1 MKIFGY
7 EIRKQ
12 KKPMQKRASGD
23 ASIRDIIRVLTGD
36 EYSSLCCAGYT
47 TLDQNPEVLTACR
60 KIADLI
66 SSMTIHLMSNS
77 DNGDVRIINELSRK
91 LDISPND
98 YMTRKTFMD
107 AVVMNLLL
115 YGKGNSVVRVHT
127 RDGLLGD
134 LEPISPTRIG
144 WQTAGYGYRILIDG
158 VPNDPNADLLHFV
171 LNPDPAYPWMGR
183 GLTCAIKDVANNIK
197 QARNTEKGFME
208 SKWKPSVI
216 VKVDALI
223 EEFSSP
229 EGRKKLLESYVQSSD
244 VGEPW
249 LIPADQFQV
258 DQIRPLSLADL
269 AINDTV
275 EIDKRTIAAMLG
287 VPAFVLG
294 VGEYKQ
300 EEWSNFINNTIR
312 PIAKE
317 IEQEMT
323 RKLILSPK
331 WYLKFNIWSLMN
343 WDIQT
348 ISSVFGELRKQGV
361 VSGNEVRDRVGMSP
375 RDGLD
380 ELVMLENYIPTDK
393 LGDQKKLV
401 QGGKS
406 DDK

>member
-1 MKIFGY
+1 MNIFGY
-7 EIRKQ
+7 EIRKM
-12 KKPMQKRASGD
+12 KKPPQRRNDRD
-23 ASIRDIIRVLTGD
+23 ASINDLIRVLSGD
-36 EYSSLCCAGYT
+36 EYSSLCCTGYT
-47 TLDQNPEVLTACR
+47 SLAQNPEVLTACR

-66 SSMTIHLMSNS
+66 SSMTIHLMSNT

-91 LDISPND
+91 LDIDPNQ

-107 AVVMNLLL
+107 IVIMNMLL

-127 RDGLLGD
+127 TDGLLGD
-134 LEPISPTRIG
+134 LEPISPTRIS
-144 WQTAGYGYRILIDG
+144 WKTDGYGYKILIDG
-158 VPNDPNADLLHFV
+158 VPNNPNDDLLHFV
-171 LNPDPAYPWMGR
+171 QNPDPDYPWLGR
-183 GLTCAIKDVANNIK
+183 GLTCSIAAVANNIK
-197 QARNTEKGFME
+197 QARTTEKGFME

-223 EEFSSP
+223 DEFSSP
-229 EGRKKLLESYVQSSD
+229 DGRQKLLDSYVQSSN

-249 LIPADQFQV
+249 LIPAEQFQV
-258 DQIRPLSLADL
+258 EQVRPLSLADL

-275 EIDKRTIAAMLG
+275 EIDKKTIAAMLG

-294 VGEYKQ
+294 VGEYNKDA
-300 EEWSNFINNTIR
+300 WNNFINNTIR

-317 IEQEMT
+317 IEQELT

-348 ISSVFGELRKQGV
+348 IASVFGELRKQGIV
-361 VSGNEVRDRVGMSP
+361 TGNEVRDRVGMSP
-375 RDGLD
+375 MDGLD

-393 LGDQKKLV
+393 LGDQKKLM
-401 QGGKS
+401 QEGE
-406 DDK
+406 

>member
-7 EIRKQ
+7 EITKL
-12 KKPMQKRASGD
+12 KKPRQERAAGD
-23 ASIRDIIRVLTGD
+23 ASIRDIIRVLNSD

-47 TLDQNPEVLTACR
+47 SLDQNPEVLTACR

-66 SSMTIHLMSNS
+66 SSMTIHLMCNT
-77 DNGDVRIINELSRK
+77 DGGDVRIINELSRK
-91 LDISPND
+91 LDINPNE

-127 RDGLLGD
+127 HDGLLGD
-134 LEPISPTRIG
+134 LEPISPQRIG
-144 WQTAGYGYRILIDG
+144 WQTSGYGYKVLIDG
-158 VPNDPNADLLHFV
+158 VPTDPNTDILHFV
-171 LNPDPAYPWMGR
+171 LNPDPAYPWLGR

-197 QARNTEKGFME
+197 QARQTEKGFME
-208 SKWKPSVI
+208 SKWKPSMI

-223 EEFSSP
+223 DEFSSP
-229 EGRKKLLESYVQSSD
+229 EGREKLLKSYVQSSEI
-244 VGEPW
+244 GEPW
-249 LIPADQFQV
+249 LIPAEQFQV
-258 DQIRPLSLADL
+258 EQVRPLSLADL

-275 EIDKRTIAAMLG
+275 EIDKRTIAAMIG

-294 VGEYKQ
+294 VGEYNEKA
-300 EEWSNFINNTIR
+300 WNNFVNNTIQ
-312 PIAKE
+312 PIAKG
-317 IEQEMT
+317 IEQELT

-331 WYLKFNIWSLMN
+331 WYLQFNIWSLMN

-348 ISSVFGELRKQGV
+348 IASVFGELRKQGV

-401 QGGKS
+401 QGGN
-406 DDK
+406 DE

>member
-1 MKIFGY
+1 MRIFGY
-7 EIRKQ
+7 EITKV
-12 KKPMQKRASGD
+12 KKPRQERAKGD
-23 ASIRDIIRVLTGD
+23 ASIRDIIRVLNSD

-47 TLDQNPEVLTACR
+47 SLDQNPEVLTACR

-66 SSMTIHLMSNS
+66 SSMTIHLMSNT
-77 DNGDVRIINELSRK
+77 DGGDVRIINELSRK
-91 LDISPND
+91 LDINPNE

-127 RDGLLGD
+127 HDGLLGD
-134 LEPISPTRIG
+134 LEPISPQRIG
-144 WQTAGYGYRILIDG
+144 WQTSGYGYKVLIDG
-158 VPNDPNADLLHFV
+158 VSTDPNTDILHFV
-171 LNPDPAYPWMGR
+171 LNPDPAYPWHGL

-197 QARNTEKGFME
+197 QARQTEKGFME
-208 SKWKPSVI
+208 SKWKPSMI

-223 EEFSSP
+223 DEFSSP
-229 EGRKKLLESYVQSSD
+229 EGREKLLKSYVQSSE

-249 LIPADQFQV
+249 LIPAEQFQV
-258 DQIRPLSLADL
+258 EQVRPLSLADL

-275 EIDKRTIAAMLG
+275 EIDKRTIAAMIG

-294 VGEYKQ
+294 VGEYDEKA
-300 EEWSNFINNTIR
+300 WNNFVNNTIQ
-312 PIAKE
+312 PIAKG
-317 IEQEMT
+317 IEQELT

-343 WDIQT
+343 WDIET
-348 ISSVFGELRKQGV
+348 IANVFGELRKQGV

-393 LGDQKKLV
+393 LGNQKKLV

-406 DDK
+406 DDE

>member
-1 MKIFGY
+1 MRIFGY
-7 EIRKQ
+7 EITKV
-12 KKPMQKRASGD
+12 KKPRQERAKGD
-23 ASIRDIIRVLTGD
+23 ASIRDIIRVLNSD

-47 TLDQNPEVLTACR
+47 SLDQNPEVLTACR

-66 SSMTIHLMSNS
+66 SSMTIHLMSNT
-77 DNGDVRIINELSRK
+77 DGGDVRIINELSRK
-91 LDISPND
+91 LDINPNE

-127 RDGLLGD
+127 HDGLLGD
-134 LEPISPTRIG
+134 LEPISPQRIG
-144 WQTAGYGYRILIDG
+144 WQTSGYGYKVLIDG
-158 VPNDPNADLLHFV
+158 VPTDPNTDILHFV
-171 LNPDPAYPWMGR
+171 LNPDPAYPWHGL

-197 QARNTEKGFME
+197 QARQTEKGFME
-208 SKWKPSVI
+208 SKWKPSMI

-223 EEFSSP
+223 DEFSSP
-229 EGRKKLLESYVQSSD
+229 EGREKLLKSYVQSSE

-249 LIPADQFQV
+249 LIPAEQFQV
-258 DQIRPLSLADL
+258 EQVRPLSLADL

-275 EIDKRTIAAMLG
+275 EIDKRTIAAMIG

-294 VGEYKQ
+294 VGEYDEKA
-300 EEWSNFINNTIR
+300 WNNFVNNTIQ
-312 PIAKE
+312 PIAKG
-317 IEQEMT
+317 IEQELT

-343 WDIQT
+343 WDIET
-348 ISSVFGELRKQGV
+348 IANVFGELRKQGV

-406 DDK
+406 DDE